1 MLFYTFCVDIKK
13 HSRETLSNALNLL
26 LNSIHKYIKNYKLLC
41 FTNFKIKN
49 IPKKYNIEYRTY
61 YDNQKEKLY
70 PFSDWLNLSFN
81 KINIYKDLH
90 DEFNKDFIWIDL
102 DTVIYYDISYINDL
116 ANVFIENGGTSVDPM
131 TLFSNNNYITVPTNI
146 YIQGNFWK
154 LNIDLYNK
162 LMITLDKIKIKNL
175 RLQYD
180 LQDLFNYYTYIE
192 NNGKLNNINI
202 IGNNVKTESINGL
215 CVWSKIGNTHLSSF
229 DVDVDGL
236 NNVYIN
242 NNRLITNEYRNTK
255 LMIAASKDY
264 RGIIDKFLKYD
275 VSKIINSQDKDGNT
289 ALHYA
294 TQSQD
299 PYIIKKLIDA
309 GANPYIK
316 NNKENMSWNY
326 INQAATKNPKM
337 RLIRAEI
344 AARTAQLLKTDPASF
359 YAMIPEDIRV
369 LILQYFR

>member
-116 ANVFIENGGTSVDPM
+116 ANVFIENGGTSVDPI

-215 CVWSKIGNTHLSSF
+215 CVWSKIGNTHAG
-229 DVDVDGL
+229 VDGL

-242 NNRLITNEYRNTK
+242 NNRLRTNFYP
-255 LMIAASKDY
+255 
-264 RGIIDKFLKYD
+264 DKEIHILSFTFDTL
-275 VSKIINSQDKDGNT
+275 
-289 ALHYA
+289 
-294 TQSQD
+294 
-299 PYIIKKLIDA
+299 KKLYNLNKFNKLFNQLNYPLLITAADVDA
-309 GANPYIK
+309 VEGPLYRYVPAMRHRYVATMRHRYVAAMRHRYVAAMRHRYVATMRRHKHQRRYMLWGAK
-316 NNKENMSWNY
+316 RRSGK
-326 INQAATKNPKM
+326 
-337 RLIRAEI
+337 
-344 AARTAQLLKTDPASF
+344 
-359 YAMIPEDIRV
+359 
-369 LILQYFR
+369 